1 MVEIIK
7 KIDNIYYL
15 QIGVQG
21 ENLANAIQ
29 FDMSD
34 WIAEHPSAHIHV
46 LFKPYNSNVPAPV
59 ATQLDGNILTWR
71 PSYTVTAVTGV
82 GYTEVRAIDPDTGL
96 VKKSRIIPTSVENSV
111 SGTDGLE
118 PPSPFDEW
126 TNQVLAAA
134 DSAAA
139 ARAVSEAAAVAAIA
153 SKREAV
159 MAKEAVEAERSRID
173 ASIYKIDYMT
183 AAGHTV
189 LPGAGSSAVLTETG
203 GHYHL
208 ELGLEQGAQGEPGRN
223 AVVVALGAVEIS
235 FQIVNGHLIMKY
247 GDDLPPQFS
256 INSNGHLIYSF

>member
-7 KIDNIYYL
+7 KIENIYYL

-34 WIAEHPSAHIHV
+34 WIAEYPNAHIHV
-46 LFKPYNSNVPAPV
+46 LFKPYNSNVPSPV
-59 ATQLDGNILTWR
+59 ASQLDENILTWR
-71 PSYTVTAVTGV
+71 PSYTATAVTGV

-118 PPSPFDEW
+118 PPSPFEEW

-134 DSAAA
+134 DD
-139 ARAVSEAAAVAAIA
+139 VEQAAIDTA
-153 SKREAV
+153 ADRA
-159 MAKEAVEAERSRID
+159 AVEAERARID
-173 ASIYKIDYMT
+173 ASIYKINYMT
-183 AAGHTV
+183 VDGHTV

-208 ELGLEQGAQGEPGRN
+208 ELGLEQGEKGEPGRD
-223 AVVVALGAVEIS
+223 AMAISLSTLDVAFS
-235 FQIVNGHLIMKY
+235 IVNGYLVMAY
-247 GDDLPPQFS
+247 GDDTPPNFS
-256 INSNGHLIYSF
+256 INSDGDLIYTHTRG